1 MRTSSIAAGFS
12 LPREFYLSELPVRL
26 DAFEITIFGLAA
38 LGMCLIAT
46 IYPSRKAAQ
55 LKPADGLRHG

>member
-1 MRTSSIAAGFS
+1 M
-12 LPREFYLSELPVRL
+12 
-26 DAFEITIFGLAA
+26 GLVWFTMMMVIMAMA
-38 LGMCLIAT
+38 LGMCLLAT